1 MKQYRSFSYLLAV
14 VLLVLQPVSAQQV
27 TTPITVP
34 LHFTE
39 VSQGIYK
46 LGIYAGIGDGA
57 KPALFEFDT
66 GGAGFYAAYASA
78 NASRSDWWGSG
89 VVSQNQTVH
98 IVYDSGNTYNGTIVS
113 APVSLFSAHHST
125 TPLLTLAPALLG
137 QMDQITKVNQN
148 NGNITP
154 LWGPHGELN
163 GEPPIDGVFYG
174 DFGMSPKYQNNG
186 ITNLIAQ
193 MTYSSNITAGFRV
206 SVDYATQNAS
216 LRIGLTPQDMADA
229 GNLLLPMVQDTTANG
244 TLTPNAN
251 LRFFSEQLFNATIN
265 ISGNN
270 GTLSSTGTGITPD
283 TGATTTLHNTQNSTQ
298 VQDYANLIVWKDNIP
313 NSTGDLING
322 LNFSL
327 SATNTSNETVEFF
340 QFQTNGTVDGGNVSV
355 QDNRSKSQF
364 YLNTGL
370 SLFYQYDTI
379 YDLQNGVF
387 GLAAV
392 PEPSAG
398 ALLLVAAA
406 AGFMLRLMLHPKDR
420 PRR

>member
-1 MKQYRSFSYLLAV
+1 MNQAKPFFYLLAG
-14 VLLVLQPVSAQQV
+14 VLLALLPVQAQQV
-27 TTPITVP
+27 TSPITVP

-39 VSQGIYK
+39 TGAGTYK
-46 LGIYAGIGDGA
+46 LGIYAGIGAGG

-66 GGAGFYAAYASA
+66 GGAGLYAAYASA
-78 NASRSDWWGSG
+78 NVSRSDWWGSG

-98 IVYDSGNTYNGTIVS
+98 VVYDSGNTYNGTLVS

-125 TPLLTLAPALLG
+125 APLVTLAPALLG
-137 QMDQITKVNQN
+137 QMDHITKVNQN
-148 NGNITP
+148 NDNITP

-163 GEPPIDGVFYG
+163 GEPPVDGVFYG
-174 DFGMSPKYQNNG
+174 DFGMAPKYSQQG

-206 SVDYATQNAS
+206 SVNYATQTAS
-216 LRIGLTPQDMADA
+216 LRIGLTPQDLADA
-229 GNLLLPMVQDTTANG
+229 GNLLLPMNQDTTANG
-244 TLTPNAN
+244 TLTPNSN
-251 LRFFSEQLFNATIN
+251 LRFFSEQLFNATIS

-270 GTLSSTGTGITPD
+270 GTLSSSGTGITPD
-283 TGATTTLHNTQNSTQ
+283 TGASTTLHNTQNSTQ
-298 VQDYANLIVWKDNIP
+298 AQDYANLIAWKDNIP

-327 SATNTSNETVEFF
+327 SAMNTSNETVEFF
-340 QFQTNGTVDGGNVSV
+340 NFQTNGVVDGGNVAV
-355 QDNRSKSQF
+355 QDNRSKTLF

-370 SLFYQYDTI
+370 SLFYQYDAI

-398 ALLLVAAA
+398 GLLLLAAA
-406 AGFMLRLMLHPKDR
+406 AGFMLRWIFRPKHG
-420 PRR
+420 P